1 MSTSALPTPASTSSS
16 GEPRLSP
23 AAIVALG
30 DGLIAISNELH
41 TTAAAESHSL
51 NGWLQWLEDEGY
63 DGSHFV
69 EALQSLCR
77 QQLDAATYAQLQATA
92 SARADQPEGM
102 QQAIDHLNE
111 IDPVLLEEILKIEQT
126 RQEQLQVLNARA
138 GGVNK
143 KNPYICT
150 VEAMGGLGVG
160 VGIYKLVQK
169 WCRRPAEA
177 VVDREVVREG
187 EMVHAEVRAGE
198 REAVNVVQEDPQAQ
212 AERLQREAFPELHQ
226 LKEGGAI
233 TLKKDV
239 RNIFD
244 EDIVKTALDFSTA
257 HRQLF
262 TKSYGKD
269 LMENETTRL
278 YHQSSDIKKLLKEHT
293 VKLLKENPDLLRDS
307 ERQIDAYAEQII
319 EGKFKGNLAMLEKI
333 NNSAQFKKDYSEGWA
348 KFQSG
353 ITNNELRKP
362 FGEKLTARYKELIK
376 NSVDKDKANFANEI
390 TVEGEYKIKVQ
401 LQEDI
406 FDDVLLKNADIQEKI
421 DLFCVGKVRE
431 KAPEFESMAKE
442 SAKQEEAEIAYSA
455 RNETVEWEESLARD
469 LKKEAG
475 SFYEDVEVEIV
486 DDSGKAIK
494 DMEKTA
500 EDMEKDI
507 IGSAGDL

>member
-63 DGSHFV
+63 DGRQFV

-138 GGVNK
+138 GGVNIK
-143 KNPYICT
+143 KVGIHT
-150 VEAMGGLGVG
+150 AEAGAGAIVCF
-160 VGIYKLVQK
+160 GIYKIYQR
-169 WCRRPAEA
+169 CRQPAE
-177 VVDREVVREG
+177 VVVERQVVRG
-187 EMVHAEVRAGE
+187 SEMAHAEARGDE

-212 AERLQREAFPELHQ
+212 AERLKREAFPEVHQ

-244 EDIVKTALDFSTA
+244 EDIAKTALDFNTA
-257 HRQLF
+257 HQELF

-319 EGKFKGNLAMLEKI
+319 EGKFKGNLAMLEK
-333 NNSAQFKKDYSEGWA
+333 N
-348 KFQSG
+348 
-353 ITNNELRKP
+353 
-362 FGEKLTARYKELIK
+362 
-376 NSVDKDKANFANEI
+376 
-390 TVEGEYKIKVQ
+390 
-401 LQEDI
+401 
-406 FDDVLLKNADIQEKI
+406 
-421 DLFCVGKVRE
+421 
-431 KAPEFESMAKE
+431 
-442 SAKQEEAEIAYSA
+442 
-455 RNETVEWEESLARD
+455 
-469 LKKEAG
+469 
-475 SFYEDVEVEIV
+475 
-486 DDSGKAIK
+486 
-494 DMEKTA
+494 
-500 EDMEKDI
+500 
-507 IGSAGDL
+507 